1 VSAGQADRTFGVIGV
16 GYDLSEHYN
25 VSVSA
30 STIQTPRTIGAGG
43 AAGSFKFPFW
53 STTPADNNTSLNFTL
68 SAQY

>member
-1 VSAGQADRTFGVIGV
+1 VLGV

-30 STIQTPRTIGAGG
+30 STIQTPRTTGSGG

-53 STTPADNNTSLNFTL
+53 STTPADNNTSVNFTL